1 MNTSC
6 IFGIYCNK
14 INVTEAESYAEFPN
28 VIVSDITYSSCT
40 CFTFAVRYALNSE
53 TDEAGS
59 FGGTTQHRGI
69 TVSEMFSGIAKE
81 DR

>member
-1 MNTSC
+1 MQNFRMLLFQILLT
-6 IFGIYCNK
+6 
-14 INVTEAESYAEFPN
+14 ALALA
-28 VIVSDITYSSCT
+28 
-40 CFTFAVRYALNSE
+40 FTFAVRYALNSE
-53 TDEAGS
+53 TNEAGS